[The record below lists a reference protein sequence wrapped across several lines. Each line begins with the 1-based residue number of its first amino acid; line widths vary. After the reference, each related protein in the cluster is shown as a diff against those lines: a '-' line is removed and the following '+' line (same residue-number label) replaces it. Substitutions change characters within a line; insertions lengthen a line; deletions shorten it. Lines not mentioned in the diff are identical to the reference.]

1 MMSFRTNYSSM
12 VRCWNI
18 FQTKS
23 KWFLSINRDGI
34 PFGNWIYSR
43 SFGTNRTR
51 SGIGLESNFQHG
63 QNWFFARSRNWS
75 RNI

>member
-1 MMSFRTNYSSM
+1 MSFRTNYSSM

-23 KWFLSINRDGI
+23 KWFLSIHRDVI
-34 PFGNWIYSR
+34 PFGNWIHSR
-43 SFGTNRTR
+43 SFGTNLTR
-51 SGIGLESNFQHG
+51 SGIGHG
-63 QNWFFARSRNWS
+63 QNWFFASSSNWN